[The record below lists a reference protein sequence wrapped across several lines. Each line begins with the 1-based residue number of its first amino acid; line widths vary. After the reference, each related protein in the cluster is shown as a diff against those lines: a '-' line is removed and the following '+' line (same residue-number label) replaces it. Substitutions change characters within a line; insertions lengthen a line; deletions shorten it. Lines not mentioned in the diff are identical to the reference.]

1 MTNQLHLLYGNEPF
15 LIQEKKNELLKS
27 LEGASVSIYD
37 MRESE
42 IQSAIDEARTL
53 DLFADKKILILKDC
67 YFLTGE
73 QAKSKLEHNMDS
85 LLAYINKQNPS
96 TSILFLVNN
105 EKLDKRKKVVK
116 ELVKASKTHE
126 AKPLRN
132 VQSWLQTRAKL
143 EGKQLTPLAAT
154 FMQQQLGTD
163 LFLLDNE
170 LKKLSVAYPDTEELD
185 VSHLEEILSRSLEN
199 DVFKLIDRI
208 ANRQAS
214 SLEIIHDLYQL
225 GEDPIKILLLIARQ
239 FRIMHQVKAVAMEG
253 KRPRD
258 VIKMN
263 PYVLSIAEEQA
274 EMYSIEEIHARLAEC
289 AELDV
294 AMKRGQVEK
303 GIALETTILSW
314 L

>member
-1 MTNQLHLLYGNEPF
+1 MKNQLHLLYGNEPF
-15 LIQEKKNELLKS
+15 LIQEKKTELLKS
-27 LEGASVSIYD
+27 LGEASVSVYD
-37 MRESE
+37 MRETG
-42 IQSAIDEARTL
+42 IQAAVDEARTL
-53 DLFADKKILILKDC
+53 DLFAERKILVLKDC

-73 QAKSKLEHNMDS
+73 QAKSKVEHDLDS
-85 LLAYINKQNPS
+85 LLAYLQKQNPS
-96 TSILFLVNN
+96 TSILFLVNH

-116 ELVKASKTHE
+116 ELVKASATYE
-126 AKPLRN
+126 AKPLHH
-132 VQSWLQTRAKL
+132 VQSWLQERAKL
-143 EGKQLTPLAAT
+143 EGKRLTPLAAT

-170 LKKLSVAYPDTEELD
+170 LKKLSTAYPDLDELD
-185 VSHLEEILSRSLEN
+185 VPHLEEVLSRSLEN

-208 ANRQAS
+208 ANRQPS

-239 FRIMHQVKAVAMEG
+239 FRIMHQIKAVAMQG

-258 VIKMN
+258 VVKMN
-263 PYVLSIAEEQA
+263 PYVLSIAQEQA
-274 EMYSIEEIHARLAEC
+274 EMYSIEEIQERLAEC

-303 GIALETTILSW
+303 GITLETTILKW

>member
-1 MTNQLHLLYGNEPF
+1 MKNQLHLLYGNEPF
-15 LIQEKKNELLKS
+15 LIQEKKTELLKT
-27 LEGASVSIYD
+27 LDEGSISVYD
-37 MRESE
+37 MRETG
-42 IQSAIDEARTL
+42 IQAAIDEARTL

-73 QAKSKLEHNMDS
+73 QAKNKIEHDVDALMGYLS
-85 LLAYINKQNPS
+85 KQNPS
-96 TSILFLVNN
+96 TSILFLVNH

-116 ELVKASKTHE
+116 ELVKVATTYE

-132 VQSWLQTRAKL
+132 VQSWLQKRAKL
-143 EGKQLTPLAAT
+143 EGNTLTPYAAE

-170 LKKLSVAYPDTEELD
+170 LKKISITYPAKKELD
-185 VSHLEEILSRSLEN
+185 VFHIEEILSHSLEN

-208 ANRQAS
+208 AYRQPH
-214 SLEIIHDLYQL
+214 SLDIIQDLYQL

-239 FRIMHQVKAVAMEG
+239 LRIMHQVKVVALQG

-258 VIKMN
+258 VVKMN
-263 PYVLSIAEEQA
+263 PYVLSKAEEQS
-274 EMYSIEEIHARLAEC
+274 EMYTIEEIQERLAEC
-289 AELDV
+289 AALDV
-294 AMKRGQVEK
+294 AMKRGQVDKE
-303 GIALETTILSW
+303 IALETTILKW